1 MRHLRLLLPAAALA
15 VMTGCDSILDTTPG
29 DRIPIE
35 DAITDA
41 RTARAALL
49 GAYDALQPLS
59 YYGRN
64 FLVLGDL
71 AADNAEHQGTL
82 TTLPDIATNRVK
94 ADNGTLEAIWGV
106 IYEGITRANLIIA
119 RVPDVPGLDD
129 EERGQILGEALFLRA
144 LHYHNLVKFW
154 GDVPMPLEPIA
165 DPAEARAFTRTPA
178 AAVYA
183 QILADL
189 DEAESLMS
197 EEDQTR
203 RVSIGAVQAL
213 RSRVLLFMEDWQGVI
228 DAANAVEAIG
238 YELAP
243 TYAALFSAGGT
254 DTPEDI
260 FRMVSTPQEYNE
272 MGYYYLFDGRYEV
285 SPTQDLFDAYEAG
298 DARLSWSLATNDDGE
313 IEGKKFPTTIGSE
326 DLHIIRFAEV
336 LLNRAEAHARLN
348 QLQLAVDDYN
358 RIRVRAGLDPH
369 VLGVDVTTQADVLA
383 AIWHERRIELA
394 LEGDRF
400 PDLVRTGRAVAVLGI
415 ADRAYQVLLPIPAS
429 ERDIAPNL
437 SQNPGYE

>member
-1 MRHLRLLLPAAALA
+1 MRYLRFLLPAAALA
-15 VMTGCDSILDTTPG
+15 VMSGCDSILDTTPG

-35 DAITDA
+35 DAVTDA

-49 GAYDALQPLS
+49 GAYDALQPMS

-71 AADNAEHQGTL
+71 AGDNADHEGTL
-82 TTLPDIATNRVK
+82 TTLPDIATNRIK
-94 ADNGTLEAIWGV
+94 ADNGTIEAIWGV
-106 IYEGITRANLIIA
+106 IYEAIARTNLIIA

-129 EERGQILGEALFLRA
+129 EERGQIIGEALFLRA

-165 DPAEARAFTRTPA
+165 DPAEAREFTRTPA
-178 AAVYA
+178 AQVYA

-189 DEAESLMS
+189 DAAEAAMS

-203 RVSIGAVQAL
+203 RASIGAVHAL
-213 RSRVLLFMEDWQGVI
+213 RSRVLLYTGDWDGVI

-243 TYAALFSAGGT
+243 TYASLFTAGGT

-272 MGYYYLFDGRYEV
+272 LGYYYLFSGRYEV
-285 SPTQDLFDAYEAG
+285 SPSEELYDAYEAG
-298 DARLSWSLATNDDGE
+298 DARFTWSVRMSGGE

-326 DLHIIRFAEV
+326 DLHIIRLAEV
-336 LLNRAEAHARLN
+336 ILNRAEAYARLD
-348 QLQLAVDDYN
+348 QLQAAVDDYN
-358 RIRVRAGLDPH
+358 LIRARAGLDPH
-369 VLGVDVTTQADVLA
+369 VLGVDVITRADVLA

-400 PDLVRTGRAVAVLGI
+400 PDLVRTGQAVAVLGI

-429 ERDIAPNL
+429 ERDIAPGL

>member
-1 MRHLRLLLPAAALA
+1 MRHLRLLMPAAALA

-35 DAITDA
+35 DAITNA
-41 RTARAALL
+41 NTARAALL

-71 AADNAEHQGTL
+71 AGDNAEHQGTL
-82 TTLPDIATNRVK
+82 TTLPDIATNRLK
-94 ADNGTLEAIWGV
+94 PDNGTIEAIWGV

-129 EERGQILGEALFLRA
+129 EERGQIIGEALFLRA

-154 GDVPMPLEPIA
+154 GDVPLVLEPIA
-165 DPAEARAFTRTPA
+165 DPSEARAFTRTA
-178 AAVYA
+178 TAQVYA

-213 RSRVLLFMEDWQGVI
+213 RSRVLLYTEDWQGVI
-228 DAANAVEAIG
+228 DAANAVEDIG
-238 YELAP
+238 YTLAP
-243 TYAALFSAGGT
+243 TYSALFSAGGT

-272 MGYYYLFDGRYEV
+272 MGYYYLFAGRYEV
-285 SPTQDLFDAYEAG
+285 SPTQSLYDAYEAG
-298 DARLSWSLATNDDGE
+298 DARFTWSVREDDGE

-336 LLNRAEAHARLN
+336 LLNRAEAYARLD
-348 QLQLAVDDYN
+348 QLELAVADYN
-358 RIRVRAGLDPH
+358 RVRVRAGLDPH
-369 VLGVDVTTQADVLA
+369 ELGVDVIDQQDVLE
-383 AIWHERRIELA
+383 AIWQERRVELA

-415 ADRAYQVLLPIPAS
+415 GDRAYQVLLPIPAS
-429 ERDIAPNL
+429 EREIAPTL
-437 SQNPGYE
+437 GQNPGYE